1 MVILIFILNLRL
13 SPVANQ
19 HAFAWNETDDLAEVS
34 AEVFTLHENLPF
46 NTLPLLAL
54 ANQAQYR
61 SNVVAFTRE
70 CNKVYHEFLGSPEGA
85 NFQGQVAIVGDSLG
99 SLLVYDAL
107 CQQSSTSSNSGD
119 DTSSLNQSSIASS
132 SHSAANIPPLTPNSA
147 NTNQTKQSTLN
158 SSSNKTSS
166 STPSPNN
173 LLTKPQISIN
183 DLNVNENDPLIGAT
197 ITTMGTGS
205 SSSPDD
211 RQQLK
216 RNNSSN
222 NTSAFDFSVP
232 YLTPQQHSPTPTTA
246 GGPNSAPP
254 LLNASAN
261 SYFNSVSMLYGEEK
275 LDFDVGHFFVFGSP
289 LGLVLAYKKL
299 ANNLGNFIDCSLEL
313 LFIKVE
319 ISLLS

>member
-1 MVILIFILNLRL
+1 M
-13 SPVANQ
+13 ANQ

-61 SNVVAFTRE
+61 TNVVTFTRE
-70 CNKVYHEFLGSPEGA
+70 CNKVYHEFLSSPEGQS
-85 NFQGQVAIVGDSLG
+85 FQGQVAIVGDSLG

-132 SHSAANIPPLTPNSA
+132 NHSTANIPPLTPNNSA
-147 NTNQTKQSTLN
+147 ASNLKLQQQKTLTSKSN
-158 SSSNKTSS
+158 SSSS
-166 STPSPNN
+166 PSPNN
-173 LLTKPQISIN
+173 LLPKPLISIN

-197 ITTMGTGS
+197 ITTMGAGLSSGS
-205 SSSPDD
+205 LDE
-211 RQQLK
+211 RRLK
-216 RNNSSN
+216 CNNSSSN
-222 NTSAFDFSVP
+222 NTSSAFDFTVP
-232 YLTPQQHSPTPTTA
+232 YLTPLQNNSPTPTTA

-254 LLNASAN
+254 LLGTSAN
-261 SYFNSVSMLYGEEK
+261 SYFNSVSLLYGEEK
-275 LDFDVGHFFVFGSP
+275 LDFDVTHFFVFGSP

-299 ANNLGNFIDCSLEL
+299 ASNFGNY
-313 LFIKVE
+313 
-319 ISLLS
+319 